1 MQISRVLG
9 RCERDTGIAR
19 EHEEWFMSDS
29 AVQIS
34 PRQRTADGLQIRY
47 AETDRAS
54 DETILLLNPWPESL
68 FAWNTIW
75 SRLAQTATLV
85 AIDLPGFG
93 QSEGRAELMS
103 PRAMGGFLLRL
114 IDEWKLGHPHVV
126 GPDVGT
132 GAVLFA
138 ASEEVDR
145 FPSAVVGSGGT
156 SFPLEVTGALEQ
168 LIEAPDL
175 SGFQGIDGRDIVAG
189 ALGGIER
196 HTLPD
201 AVREDYLTSYAGGR
215 FVESAAYVRR
225 YPSDLPIL
233 ADRLGGIRTPVQ
245 IIAGRHDT
253 LVPPSNAE
261 FLHARLPDSKLDIL
275 ETGHFTWED
284 GADDYLELT
293 RSWIEAHSS
302 ARSGA

>member
-1 MQISRVLG
+1 
-9 RCERDTGIAR
+9 
-19 EHEEWFMSDS
+19 MSDS

-34 PRQRTADGLQIRY
+34 PRQRKADGLQIRY
-47 AETDRAS
+47 AETEGAA

-75 SRLAQTATLV
+75 SRLAQTAGLV

-93 QSEGRAELMS
+93 QSEGRPELLS

-114 IDEWKLGHPHVV
+114 IDEWDLGHPHVV

-138 ASEEVDR
+138 AAQDVDR

-156 SFPLEVTGALEQ
+156 SFPLEVTGALKDI
-168 LIEAPDL
+168 IEAPDL
-175 SGFQGIDGRDIVAG
+175 TGFQGIDGRDIVAG
-189 ALGGIER
+189 ALAGIER
-196 HTLPD
+196 HTLPE
-201 AVREDYLTSYAGGR
+201 AIREDYLTSYAGER
-215 FVESAAYVRR
+215 FVESAAYVRQ
-225 YPSDLPIL
+225 YPSDLPVL
-233 ADRLGGIRTPVQ
+233 AERLGDIRTPVQ

-284 GADDYLELT
+284 GADDYLKLT
-293 RSWIEAHSS
+293 RAWIDTHSS
-302 ARSGA
+302 AQARG

>member
-1 MQISRVLG
+1 
-9 RCERDTGIAR
+9 
-19 EHEEWFMSDS
+19 MSDS
-29 AVQIS
+29 AVHMS
-34 PRQRTADGLQIRY
+34 PRERTADGLQIRY
-47 AETDRAS
+47 ADTEGVA
-54 DETILLLNPWPESL
+54 DETVLLLNPWPESL

-75 SRLAQTATLV
+75 SSLAESARLI

-93 QSEGRAELMS
+93 QSERRAELQS

-114 IDEWKLGHPHVV
+114 IDEWGLGHPHVV

-138 ASEEVDR
+138 AAEDVDR
-145 FPSAVVGSGGT
+145 FPSAVVGSGGA
-156 SFPLEVTGALEQ
+156 SFPLEVTGALAQ
-168 LIEAPDL
+168 IIEAPDL
-175 SGFQGIDGRDIVAG
+175 SGFQGVDGRDIVAG
-189 ALGGIER
+189 ALEAIER

-201 AVREDYLTSYAGGR
+201 AVREDYLASYAGER

-225 YPSDLPIL
+225 YPSDLPVL
-233 ADRLGGIRTPVQ
+233 AERLGDIRTPVQ

-261 FLHARLPDSKLDIL
+261 FLHARLAGSKLDIL
-275 ETGHFTWED
+275 ETGHFAWED
-284 GADDYLELT
+284 GAGDYLELT

-302 ARSGA
+302 TSSRR